1 MSGISGIGKTSFAAN
16 FPDAIFIQSRG
27 ESGLQTLEAAG
38 IVKANI
44 MPFEKGGKDYLE
56 AQDWNDILDA
66 VEWLTT
72 AEHGFKTLVFDVI
85 NGCEKLLHEYTC
97 WKDYGNDWGE
107 KGFMS
112 FQRGFETSLV
122 YLKELINKLDVL
134 RSQRGMTIVMLTHT
148 KVVTFKNPIGADYDK
163 YVPDMHAK
171 SWGLISAWADIVL
184 FANRVVNV
192 ETDRNQKKGKAD
204 SFTDR
209 VLHTEANPAW
219 DAKNRHN
226 LPPEIP
232 MGESSAECYSNFVR
246 ALKESVSENSK
257 ANA

>member
-1 MSGISGIGKTSFAAN
+1 MSGISGIGKTSFAAQ
-16 FPDAIFIQSRG
+16 FPEPIFIQSRG

-38 IVKANI
+38 IVKASI
-44 MPFEKGGKDYLE
+44 MPFEKGEKTYLE
-56 AQDWNDILDA
+56 AQDWNDLMDA

-72 AEHGFKTLVFDVI
+72 AEHNFKTLVFDVI
-85 NGCEKLLHEYTC
+85 NGFETLLHEYTC
-97 WKDYGNDWGE
+97 WKDFKSDWGD
-107 KGFMS
+107 KGFGS
-112 FQRGFETSLV
+112 FQKGYDVALV
-122 YLKELINKLDVL
+122 YLKELIIKLDLL
-134 RSQRGMTIVMLTHT
+134 RELKGMTVVMLTHT
-148 KVVTFKNPIGADYDK
+148 KVVSFKNPIGPDYDK
-163 YVPDMHAK
+163 YVPQMHAK
-171 SWGLISAWADIVL
+171 SWGIISAWSDIIL

-192 ETDRNQKKGKAD
+192 ETDRNTKKGKA
-204 SFTDR
+204 SEFTSR
-209 VLHTEANPAW
+209 VLHTEESPAW